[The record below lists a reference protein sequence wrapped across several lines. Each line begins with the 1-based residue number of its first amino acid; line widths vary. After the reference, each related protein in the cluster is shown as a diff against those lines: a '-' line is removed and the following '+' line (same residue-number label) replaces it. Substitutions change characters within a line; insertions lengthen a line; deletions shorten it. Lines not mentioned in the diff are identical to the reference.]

1 MSFDLPDLRG
11 KVKWEVIGH
20 IPPLPRIEINKRV
33 PITQPE
39 PRTFWEIA
47 AECDED
53 RRLAKRAEEIW
64 KITRQVAEGVNPPTG
79 ASE

>member
-1 MSFDLPDLRG
+1 MS
-11 KVKWEVIGH
+11 WEPIGH
-20 IPPLPRIEINKRV
+20 VPPLPRIEINKRV
-33 PITQPE
+33 PITQPTAQ
-39 PRTFWEIA
+39 TFWEIS
-47 AECDED
+47 AEYDEN